1 MPGGGVIKSP
11 DMKKSSTIAVII
23 LFLLLYILP
32 LGVRP
37 IAIPDET
44 RYAEIPREM
53 IVSGDWVVPRL
64 NGLKYFEKPVL
75 GYWLN
80 ALSITLFGENAFAIR
95 LTSALATGISA
106 LMVFFLTR
114 RFGGGP
120 QAGILAAAVYL
131 TCLLVLALGVLSIL
145 DSMLSMFLTG
155 AMASFFFAHKET
167 IPSKRVA
174 FLALFGLF
182 CGLAFLM
189 KGFLAFAV
197 PFITILPFMF
207 WERRFKELFKIA
219 WVPILALL
227 IVTLPWCIMI
237 HLRESDFWNYF
248 FWTEHIK
255 RFISPVPGQH
265 PKPFWYFLPVLAGG
279 AFPWLFLSPAIF
291 SEIRAAVRCKDPL
304 IRFAICWVLFPFL
317 VFSACSGKLIP
328 YILPCFP
335 PLVIIIAIGLTDYF
349 EKGKKRAFNICTL
362 SLAGLMGAIAVALV
376 IGQTTS
382 IFGFRGYH
390 GSETWKWVVVVAGLL
405 IWGTAAFFSAVR
417 SGPGKKLALYAIAPL
432 LLLFSGHFI
441 LPDHVMEDRAP
452 EKVLLRNRDMVHPET
467 IVVTGDHLVHAVCWF
482 YKRDNIYL
490 LETSGE
496 HRYGLDRDHSNPS
509 RLLTI
514 KELREIINRNSG
526 KNRVI
531 LIAEEKRY
539 RQWMSLLPKPEFE
552 DIDNGFVFLRF

>member
-1 MPGGGVIKSP
+1 MRKYSV
-11 DMKKSSTIAVII
+11 AVII
-23 LFLLLYILP
+23 LFLFLYILP

-37 IAIPDET
+37 LVIPDET

-53 IVSGDWVVPRL
+53 IASGDWVVPHL
-64 NGLKYFEKPVL
+64 NGLRYFEKPVL

-80 ALSITLFGENAFAIR
+80 ALSITLFGENAFAVR
-95 LTSALATGISA
+95 LMPALAAGISA
-106 LMVFFLTR
+106 LMVFFLIR
-114 RFGGGP
+114 RFGGGS
-120 QAGILAAAVYL
+120 QVGILAAAVYL
-131 TCLLVLALGVLSIL
+131 VCPLVLALGVLNIL

-207 WERRFKELFKIA
+207 WERRFKHLIKIS
-219 WVPILALL
+219 WIPILVVLL
-227 IVTLPWCIMI
+227 VTLPWCIMI

-279 AFPWLFLSPAIF
+279 AFPWLFLFPAIF
-291 SEIRAAVRCKDPL
+291 PETKEAVRRKDPL
-304 IRFAICWVLFPFL
+304 VRFAICWFLFPFL
-317 VFSACSGKLIP
+317 FFSACSGKLIP

-335 PLVIIIAIGLTDYF
+335 PLVIIITIGLTDYF
-349 EKGKKRAFNICTL
+349 EKGKKRAFTICTL

-376 IGQTTS
+376 IGQTTN
-382 IFGFRGYH
+382 ILDLRAYN
-390 GSETWKWVVVVAGLL
+390 GSETLKWAAAAAGFL
-405 IWGTAAFFSAVR
+405 IWGIVAFFSAV
-417 SGPGKKLALYAIAPL
+417 GTAPGKKMALYAIAPL

-441 LPDHVMEDRAP
+441 VPDHVMEDRAP
-452 EKVLLRNRDMVHPET
+452 ENLLLRNRDRVHPET
-467 IVVTGDHLVHAVCWF
+467 VVVAGDHLVHSVCWF
-482 YKRDNIYL
+482 YKRDNVYL
-490 LETSGE
+490 LETAGE
-496 HRYGLDRDHSNPS
+496 LSYGLERDHSNPS

-514 KELREIINRNSG
+514 KELREIVKRSSG
-526 KNRVI
+526 KHRIV
-531 LIAEEKRY
+531 LFLKMKCYLEKRD
-539 RQWMSLLPKPEFE
+539 QLPKPEYE
-552 DIDNGFVFLRF
+552 DVDNGFVFLRF

>member
-1 MPGGGVIKSP
+1 MTGVQ
-11 DMKKSSTIAVII
+11 TCA
-23 LFLLLYILP
+23 LP
-32 LGVRP
+32 
-37 IAIPDET
+37 
-44 RYAEIPREM
+44 
-53 IVSGDWVVPRL
+53 
-64 NGLKYFEKPVL
+64 
-75 GYWLN
+75 
-80 ALSITLFGENAFAIR
+80 
-95 LTSALATGISA
+95 IS
-106 LMVFFLTR
+106 
-114 RFGGGP
+114 
-120 QAGILAAAVYL
+120 
-131 TCLLVLALGVLSIL
+131 
-145 DSMLSMFLTG
+145 
-155 AMASFFFAHKET
+155 
-167 IPSKRVA
+167 

-197 PFITILPFMF
+197 PVVTIVPFML
-207 WERRFKELFKIA
+207 WERRFKELIKIS
-219 WVPILALL
+219 WVPLLAVL
-227 IVTLPWCIMI
+227 IVTLPWCIMV

-265 PKPFWYFLPVLAGG
+265 SKPFWYFLPVLAGG

-291 SEIRAAVRCKDPL
+291 SEITAAVRRKDPL

-317 VFSACSGKLIP
+317 FFSACSGKLIP

-390 GSETWKWVVVVAGLL
+390 GSETWKWVVAAAGFL
-405 IWGTAAFFSAVR
+405 IWGTVAFFSAVR
-417 SGPGKKLALYAIAPL
+417 SDPGKKLALYAIAPL

-490 LETSGE
+490 LENSGE
-496 HRYGLDRDHSNPS
+496 LRYGLDRDESSPS

-514 KELREIINRNSG
+514 KEFRGIINRNSG
-526 KNRVI
+526 KHRVI

-539 RQWMSLLPKPEFE
+539 REWMSLLPKPEFE
-552 DIDNGFVFLRF
+552 DSDNGFVFLRF